1 MSTTEKQP
9 IPAANAAVIAD
20 CIKEQVFRLAALRS
34 LAQGLFRSG
43 GALDAES
50 LANVITS
57 MMTCAIDDLE
67 RCTLALDP
75 EFGESGMAGDPLNFS
90 SEMQSR
96 EDGQ

>member
-20 CIKEQVFRLAALRS
+20 CIKEQVFRS
-34 LAQGLFRSG
+34 AQGLFRSG

-67 RCTLALDP
+67 RCTPALDP
-75 EFGESGMAGDPLNFS
+75 EFGEIGMAGDPLNFS
-90 SEMQSR
+90 SEMQSG